1 MRDAFKQLGDWPTF
15 PQLYAG
21 GQLFGGLDVLEE
33 MAEENELKNA
43 LVKQLRSYCPRA
55 GQPNAGSA
63 DSHDNTLGVPDIQLD
78 SIFSWGD
85 EDAAKEEAG
94 AVAAEKGKKA

>member
-43 LVKQLRSYCPRA
+43 LVKQLRPYCHT
-55 GQPNAGSA
+55 GSA
-63 DSHDNTLGVPDIQLD
+63 DSHDNTLGFSDIQLD

-85 EDAAKEEAG
+85 EDAAKEEAE
-94 AVAAEKGKKA
+94 AVAAENGKKA